1 MCAVLSIQESRA
13 RKSGNWGGIMEMREY
28 MKPLLQIPSLRLAL
42 HHWSSHS
49 IYHQSS
55 PTGNARALQLPVG
68 ALEASPGKIKEGLR
82 LISMQSSIYLRDSY
96 LASGTRKDAI
106 DNDLSVPSSLDVA
119 FIVWA
124 LLHPYSR
131 HHLPHTS
138 TLPPSRCIVSLLTV
152 FSRFYHVHT

>member
-1 MCAVLSIQESRA
+1 M
-13 RKSGNWGGIMEMREY
+13 
-28 MKPLLQIPSLRLAL
+28 
-42 HHWSSHS
+42 
-49 IYHQSS
+49 
-55 PTGNARALQLPVG
+55 PVG

-138 TLPPSRCIVSLLTV
+138 TLPPRDSVRLAGFTCALHKWLPSLC
-152 FSRFYHVHT
+152 